1 MMNKGYYFNE
11 RNYDADFFLNVMLNE
26 TEECIVFVD
35 KKGVIVELS
44 HSYAKF
50 LGVNRDEVIGKP
62 VTEVIENTRLP
73 EVIRS
78 KRPEI
83 AQAHKINGTNMIA
96 NRIPIIRN
104 GVVEGAFGR
113 VLFKN
118 VEELDKL
125 YKKIGDLKDEL
136 NFYEKSFMQANSSKY
151 SAEDIIGNSPAM
163 GQLKNTIRHVAHSKS
178 NVLILGESGT
188 GKELAAHSIHSE
200 GFGDNRPFVC
210 INCAAIP
217 SELMESELFGYEE
230 GSFTG
235 AKKGGKIGMF
245 QAADGGTLFLDEIG
259 EMPLHMQAK
268 LLRVLQDRS
277 VKKIG
282 SNEAKKVNVRL
293 IAATNR
299 DLEKMV
305 QEGTF
310 REDLYFRLNVIS
322 LRIPP
327 LRERIE
333 DIPLLVESLIEK
345 VSDNPY
351 IKATTIS
358 PRAMEYIK
366 KYPWPG
372 NVRELENVIE
382 HAANFVDEA
391 GIIQL
396 KHLPGNISGITEKP
410 ETKGLKALLAETER
424 QAIIDA
430 LMKHGG
436 CRVQA
441 AKALGLSRTSL
452 YEKMDKYQIR
462 FD

>member
-1 MMNKGYYFNE
+1 MIKPRDN
-11 RNYDADFFLNVMLNE
+11 RNYDADFFLDVMLNE

-35 KKGVIVELS
+35 KKGIIVELS
-44 HSYAKF
+44 HSYAAF
-50 LGVNRDEVIGKP
+50 LGVDREKVIGKP
-62 VTEVIENTRLP
+62 VTEVIENTRLLD
-73 EVIRS
+73 VIKSR
-78 KRPEI
+78 KPEI

-96 NRIPIIRN
+96 NRIPIIRD
-104 GVVEGAFGR
+104 GKVEGAFGR

-118 VEELDKL
+118 VEELDNL
-125 YKKIGDLKDEL
+125 YKKIGDLTQEL
-136 NFYEKSFMQANSSKY
+136 NFYEKRFMQANSSKY
-151 SAEDIIGNSPAM
+151 SADDIIGNSQAIRM
-163 GQLKNTIRHVAHSKS
+163 LRNTIRHVAFSKS

-188 GKELAAHSIHSE
+188 GKELVAHSIHSE
-200 GFGDNRPFVC
+200 GFGDERPFVC
-210 INCAAIP
+210 VNCAAIP

-277 VKKIG
+277 VKKVG
-282 SNEAKKVNVRL
+282 SNEAKRVNVRL

-305 QEGTF
+305 REGTF
-310 REDLYFRLNVIS
+310 RDDLYFRLNVIN

-333 DIPLLVESLIEK
+333 DIPMLVNTLVDK
-345 VSDNPY
+345 VSGNPY
-351 IKATTIS
+351 IKATTVS

-382 HAANFVDEA
+382 HAANFVDDA

-396 KHLPGNISGITEKP
+396 KHLPGNITGVTEKP

-430 LMKHGG
+430 LMKYGG

-452 YEKMDKYQIR
+452 YEKMEKHQIR

>member
-1 MMNKGYYFNE
+1 MGNSNYFL
-11 RNYDADFFLNVMLNE
+11 DVMLNE
-26 TEECIVFVD
+26 TGECIVFVD
-35 KKGVIVELS
+35 KKGNIEELS
-44 HSYAKF
+44 EAYANF
-50 LGVNRDEVIGKP
+50 LGVNRDAVIGKP
-62 VTEVIENTRLP
+62 VEEVIENTRLP
-73 EVIRS
+73 DVIKSR
-78 KRPEI
+78 KAEL
-83 AQAHKINGTNMIA
+83 AQAHKINGRNMIA
-96 NRIPIIRN
+96 SRIPIIRN
-104 GVVEGAFGR
+104 GEVEGAFGR

-125 YKKIGDLKDEL
+125 YKKIGELTDEL
-136 NFYEKSFMQANSSKY
+136 NFYEKSFMEANSSKY
-151 SAEDIIGNSPAM
+151 NADDIIGESPAM
-163 GQLKNTIRHVAHSKS
+163 SQLKNTIKHVSFSKS

-188 GKELAAHSIHSE
+188 GKELVAHAIHSE
-200 GFGDNRPFVC
+200 YFGDKKPFVC
-210 INCAAIP
+210 VNCAAIP

-268 LLRVLQDRS
+268 LLRVLQDKS
-277 VKKIG
+277 VKKVG

-305 QEGTF
+305 QDGTF

-322 LRIPP
+322 LEIPP

-333 DIPLLVESLIEK
+333 DIPVIVDALIKK
-345 VSDNPY
+345 VSGNPY
-351 IKATTIS
+351 IEISGIS
-358 PRAMEYIK
+358 PRALEYIK
-366 KYPWPG
+366 KYHWPG

-382 HAANFVDEA
+382 HAANFVDE
-391 GIIQL
+391 GGLIQT
-396 KHLPGNISGITEKP
+396 KHLPSNVTGIVESSYS
-410 ETKGLKALLAETER
+410 KGLKEMLAEVER

-430 LMKHGG
+430 LIKQGG
-436 CRVQA
+436 SRTRA
-441 AKALGLSRTSL
+441 AKVLGLSRTSL
-452 YEKMDKYQIR
+452 YEKMEKYDIR

>member
-1 MMNKGYYFNE
+1 MENTNYFL
-11 RNYDADFFLNVMLNE
+11 DVMLHE
-26 TEECIVFVD
+26 TGECIVFVD
-35 KKGVIVELS
+35 EKGIIEELS
-44 HSYAKF
+44 DAYANF
-50 LGVNRDEVIGKP
+50 LGVNRDDVIGKP
-62 VTEVIENTRLP
+62 VNEVIENTRLP
-73 EVIRS
+73 EVIKTR
-78 KRPEI
+78 KPEL
-83 AQAHKINGTNMIA
+83 AQAHKIKGRNMIA
-96 NRIPIIRN
+96 SRIPIIRN
-104 GVVEGAFGR
+104 GMVEGAFGR
-113 VLFKN
+113 VLFKD

-125 YKKIGDLKDEL
+125 YKKIGDLTDEL
-136 NFYEKSFMQANSSKY
+136 NFYEKRFMQANSSKY
-151 SAEDIIGNSPAM
+151 SADDIVGESPAM
-163 GQLKNTIRHVAHSKS
+163 RRLKNTIRHVSFSKS

-188 GKELAAHSIHSE
+188 GKELVAHAIHSE
-200 GFGDNRPFVC
+200 YFGDKKPFVC
-210 INCAAIP
+210 VNCAAIP

-268 LLRVLQDRS
+268 LLRVLQDKS
-277 VKKIG
+277 VKKVG
-282 SNEAKKVNVRL
+282 SNEAKKINVRL

-305 QEGTF
+305 QDGTF

-322 LRIPP
+322 MEIPP

-333 DIPLLVESLIEK
+333 DIPLLVEALIEK
-345 VSDNPY
+345 VSGNPY
-351 IKATTIS
+351 IKAQGIS

-366 KYPWPG
+366 KYHWPG

-391 GIIQL
+391 GLIQT
-396 KHLPGNISGITEKP
+396 KHLPGNVTGIVESS
-410 ETKGLKALLAETER
+410 EIKGLKDMLAEVER

-430 LMKHGG
+430 LMKQGG
-436 CRVQA
+436 SRTKA
-441 AKALGLSRTSL
+441 AKVLGLSRTSL
-452 YEKMDKYQIR
+452 YEKMEKYDIR